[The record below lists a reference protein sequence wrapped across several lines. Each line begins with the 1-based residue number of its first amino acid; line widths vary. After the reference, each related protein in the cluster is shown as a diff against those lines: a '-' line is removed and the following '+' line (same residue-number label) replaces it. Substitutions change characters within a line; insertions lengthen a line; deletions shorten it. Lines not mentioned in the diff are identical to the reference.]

1 MPEIPRNADYTKEYN
16 RKLFLRILRTLPST
30 RIRIAKQMGLSRTA
44 VSLITDELLADD
56 IIEETTEAP
65 NEESRKK
72 NAVYLRLKKN
82 RLFAVGVY
90 LNRDGCSAG
99 IIDICG
105 DVYAQRRLQLSG
117 FRISEKLDPLA
128 DAIEKM
134 LGEAGIDKSKLIGI
148 GVSAPGPLDGK
159 NGRILNPPRFDF
171 WHNTD
176 ISAYLQGRLH
186 VPAFLEN
193 NTSCLA
199 RYNYKKTG
207 MGGSDD
213 YMVLLVDSGV
223 GAGIVTGGHVLLS
236 LGESACEFGHIS
248 IDYRGK
254 KCTCGNVGC
263 LESYAAIP
271 SLLKGTSFETWQ
283 QVIDSTTEEAAEI
296 IRRECTYLSTGIV
309 TMANIINIDTVLLA
323 GDLLYGTERIMFAI
337 EEMVNS
343 RAIRRNIQKIKVLPA
358 YSDLDMEI
366 KAAADIAFGRFLMI

>member
-1 MPEIPRNADYTKEYN
+1 MTEIPRNADYTKEYN

-30 RIRIAKQMGLSRTA
+30 RIKIAKQMGLSRTA
-44 VSLITDELLADD
+44 VSMIADELLADGM
-56 IIEETTEAP
+56 IEETMEAP
-65 NEESRKK
+65 NEESKKK
-72 NAVYLRLKKN
+72 NAVFLRLKKR

-90 LNRDGCSAG
+90 LNRDGCTAG

-105 DVYAQRRLQLSG
+105 EVFAQRRLHLTG

-128 DAIEKM
+128 EAIEEM
-134 LGEAGIDKSKLIGI
+134 LQETGISADKLIGI
-148 GVSAPGPLDGK
+148 GLSAPGPLDGK

-176 ISAYLQGRLH
+176 IGAYLQGR
-186 VPAFLEN
+186 VNMPVFLEN

-207 MGGSDD
+207 TGGSDD
-213 YMVLLVDSGV
+213 YVLLIVDSGV
-223 GAGIVTGGHVLLS
+223 GAGVVSGGHVLLS
-236 LGESACEFGHIS
+236 LGESTSEFGHIS

-263 LESYAAIP
+263 LEAYAAIP
-271 SLLKGTSFETWQ
+271 NLLKGTSFSTWQ
-283 QVIDSTTEEAAEI
+283 QVVDSTTEEAAEI
-296 IRRECTYLSTGIV
+296 IKRECTYLSAGIV
-309 TMANIINIDTVLLA
+309 TIANLINIDTVLLA
-323 GDLLYGTERIMFAI
+323 GDLLYGTERTMFTI

-343 RAIRRNIQKIKVLPA
+343 RAIRRNIQKIRVLPA
-358 YSDLDMEI
+358 FSGENTKI